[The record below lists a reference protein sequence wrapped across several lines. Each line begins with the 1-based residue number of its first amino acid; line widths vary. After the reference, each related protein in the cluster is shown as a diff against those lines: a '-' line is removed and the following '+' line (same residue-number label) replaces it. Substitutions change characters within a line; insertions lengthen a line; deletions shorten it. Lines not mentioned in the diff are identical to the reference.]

1 MTDDR
6 ETGLL
11 LLPGTLC
18 DAALW
23 AGVSLPAGAR
33 VMETVRGGSLAEAA
47 RLALTDA
54 PVRFHLLGF
63 SLGAIVAFEVLRQAP
78 QRVARL
84 TLISANPHAPSSAQ
98 LHAWAEQEQQVRAG
112 GFEALA
118 ESLTPQGQH
127 REAVL
132 EMALRVGPG
141 AFLEQLALLRSRSDS
156 RPLLTDYNG
165 PLTLMV
171 GQDDTVTPP
180 RLAEEM
186 KALAPQARLR
196 VIPNAGHYLPL
207 DAPQAVSEAL
217 REPAYA

>member
-1 MTDDR
+1 VKDDAQ
-6 ETGLL
+6 TGAL

-33 VMETVRGGSLAEAA
+33 VMEVVRGASLAQAA
-47 RLALTDA
+47 VLALKDSPA
-54 PVRFHLLGF
+54 RFHLVGF
-63 SLGAIVAFEVLRQAP
+63 SLGAILAFEVLRRAP

-98 LHAWAEQEQQVRAG
+98 LASWTEQERQVRAG

-118 ESLTPQGQH
+118 ATLAPTGPQ
-127 REAVL
+127 REQVL
-132 EMALRVGPG
+132 EMALRVGPE
-141 AFLEQLALLRSRSDS
+141 AFLEQLGLLRSRPDS
-156 RPLLTDYNG
+156 RPTLAGYSG
-165 PLTLMV
+165 PLTLLV
-171 GQDDTVTPP
+171 GQDDTITPP
-180 RLAEEM
+180 PLAEEM
-186 KALAPQARLR
+186 KALAPQAQLQ

-207 DAPQAVSEAL
+207 DAPQAVSDAL